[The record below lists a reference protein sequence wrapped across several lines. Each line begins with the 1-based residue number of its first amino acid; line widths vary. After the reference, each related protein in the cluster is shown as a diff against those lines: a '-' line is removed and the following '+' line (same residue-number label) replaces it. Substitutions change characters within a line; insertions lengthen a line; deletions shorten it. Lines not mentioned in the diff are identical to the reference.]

1 MAAHNFLVNLLSC
14 HTNRKTGQ
22 KQSSEVFC
30 KERCYCKFCKIH
42 KKHLWQN
49 LFFNKV
55 AGLKPATLLK
65 KSPWHRCFPMNS
77 GKFLRTSFLQN
88 ISVRPLLKGQCKFLV
103 DISLF
108 RVSYW
113 NIRAMWNLVKV
124 KRLQWRSHVYF
135 VNFEQISHIFA
146 YNVDIVYFQ
155 CWKSKYRLGSALN
168 ILFTKVKPQT
178 TGLLDDTNQNSFAFY
193 RQSL

>member
-1 MAAHNFLVNLLSC
+1 MAAHNVLVNLLSC

-55 AGLKPATLLK
+55 AGLKPATVLK

-108 RVSYW
+108 RVSYG
-113 NIRAMWNLVKV
+113 NIRAMCEIWLKLNDFSDVLMSILLTLNK
-124 KRLQWRSHVYF
+124 SHTF
-135 VNFEQISHIFA
+135 
-146 YNVDIVYFQ
+146 
-155 CWKSKYRLGSALN
+155 LLTMLT
-168 ILFTKVKPQT
+168 LFTFNVEKVNI
-178 TGLLDDTNQNSFAFY
+178 GWD
-193 RQSL
+193 RH